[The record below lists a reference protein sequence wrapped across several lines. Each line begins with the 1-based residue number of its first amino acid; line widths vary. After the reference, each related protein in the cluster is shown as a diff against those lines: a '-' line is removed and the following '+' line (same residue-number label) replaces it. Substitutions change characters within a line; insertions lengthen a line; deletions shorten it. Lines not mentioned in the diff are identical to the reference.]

1 MWELSATWNAAMRWS
16 WIYLIDDNI
25 LFSGL
30 WRGRCDA
37 ANADAA
43 TAVGSAVRVGRIV
56 DVVVAAVAVDWILWY
71 LKLR

>member
-1 MWELSATWNAAMRWS
+1 MRWS

-37 ANADAA
+37 ANADTA
-43 TAVGSAVRVGRIV
+43 TAVGSAIRVGRIV
-56 DVVVAAVAVDWILWY
+56 DVVVAAVAVD
-71 LKLR
+71 